1 MSLWS
6 RLKNAIRPDR
16 LDSELQEE
24 LQFHVEARTRALMD
38 EGLSRD
44 EAAALAAKRFGNR
57 LRLREDSRDIK
68 LMPWLDAV
76 ARDIT
81 FGLRRLRKDTTG
93 TIAAVVSLGFAL
105 GACVAAFSLVDALV
119 LRPLPVRE
127 PDRLIYLAF
136 PTYTAERPEG
146 DTFNY
151 PIFERLR
158 DAARG
163 RANLFAVSTQV
174 MRPAVIDAAAG
185 AKELV
190 RTQYVGGD
198 AFALLGVSPV
208 MGRLVSPEDDLQ
220 PQSSPVAVLS
230 HAFWMR
236 RFGGDPAAIG
246 RWIALEDKQLQ
257 IIGVAEATFTGV
269 EPGRPTDVWLP
280 NKMYDARAFGSREW
294 NWFRIFG
301 RLEDGVPREQA
312 ASVLHTAFTD
322 FRRSQPVDPRRSP
335 ESIARYQATPLYVHS
350 ASNGPSPLRQQF
362 ERSLWILAATAAL
375 IFLIAGS
382 NVTNLFLARTATR
395 EREMSL
401 RVSIGAGRGRLIQQ
415 VLVESAMLA
424 AAACAVGLAMANAAA
439 PAIISLLAS
448 INDPLYLDL
457 GINWRVAAFAG
468 ALVVIA
474 TALFGLAPAVHAS
487 RVAPMIGL
495 KSSGDR
501 LASGRSKAMR
511 PFVVAQIAFGMIVLF
526 VGGLLMVS
534 FVRLSRVSPG
544 FASTDVLLLTLDSS
558 RKEDVAPRRAA
569 TFEALD
575 RLRAMPG
582 VEAAGAAEF
591 NLLGQAWTHTFQ
603 APGTQ
608 YAGIEANMKPVSD
621 GFFEAM
627 SIPLLDGRGLT
638 RRDIDGEQS
647 ASIVVSETFAR
658 LYFGQENPIGRKL
671 EGRFGSAPGRTTS
684 EIVGVAADTKHDI
697 RQPAVPTVYIPL
709 RKGSSST
716 IFVRATALNAGV
728 PARLRDAIQATS
740 PLLRVSAITPQSV
753 LVGQTVLRE
762 RMLLLIAGFFAGV
775 GLILVGVGV
784 YGVLSYTVLE
794 RTREIGI
801 RVALGARHLSV
812 VRTMLADTG
821 GAALAG
827 IALGTMGGLY
837 LSRFVQSL
845 LFEVQPFALRSLLLP
860 AGALL
865 MASAVAAILPA
876 WRAARIDAAIALRH
890 E

>member
-6 RLKNAIRPDR
+6 RLTNAIRPDNLER
-16 LDSELQEE
+16 DLQEE
-24 LQFHVEARTRALMD
+24 LQFHVEARTRDLMA
-38 EGLSRD
+38 EGLSKED
-44 EAAALAAKRFGNR
+44 AAALAAKRFGNR

-76 ARDIT
+76 ARDVT
-81 FGLRRLRKDTTG
+81 FGLRRLRKDMTG

-119 LRPLPVRE
+119 LRPLPVRQ

-174 MRPAVIDAAAG
+174 MRPVVIDAAAG

-198 AFALLGVSPV
+198 AFNLLGVSPV

-220 PQSSPVAVLS
+220 PLSSPVAVLS

-236 RFGGDPAAIG
+236 RFGGDAAVIG

-257 IIGVAEATFTGV
+257 IVGVAEARFTGV

-280 NKMYDARAFGSREW
+280 NMMYDARAFDSRAW

-322 FRRSQPVDPRRSP
+322 FRRAQPADPRRSP
-335 ESIARYQATPLYVHS
+335 ESIARDRATPLYVRS
-350 ASNGPSPLRQQF
+350 ANNGPSPLRQEF
-362 ERSLWILAATAAL
+362 ERSLWILASTAAL

-468 ALVVIA
+468 SLIVIA
-474 TALFGLAPAVHAS
+474 TALFGLAPALHAS

-501 LASGRSKAMR
+501 MASGRSKSMR
-511 PFVVAQIAFGMIVLF
+511 PFVMAQIAFGMIVLF
-526 VGGLLMVS
+526 VGGLLMLS

-544 FASTDVLLLTLDSS
+544 FASADVLLLTLDSS
-558 RKEDVAPRRAA
+558 RKEEVAPRRVA

-582 VEAAGAAEF
+582 VEAVGAAEF
-591 NLLGQAWTHTFQ
+591 NMLGQAWTQTFQ

-627 SIPLLDGRGLT
+627 SIRLIDGRSFT
-638 RRDIDGEQS
+638 RRDIDSDQS

-658 LYFGQENPIGRKL
+658 LYFGQENAIGRRL
-671 EGRFGSAPGRTTS
+671 EGRFGSASGRTTS
-684 EIVGVAADTKHDI
+684 EIVGVAADTKYDI

-709 RKGSSST
+709 RKGSAST
-716 IFVRATALNAGV
+716 IFVRATALHEGV
-728 PARLRDAIQATS
+728 SARLRDAIQATS
-740 PLLRVSAITPQSV
+740 PLLRVSAMTPQSV

-762 RMLLLIAGFFAGV
+762 RMLLLISGFFACV

-801 RVALGARHLSV
+801 RVALGARHLTV

-821 GAALAG
+821 GATLIG
-827 IALGTMGGLY
+827 IALGTFGGLY

-860 AGALL
+860 AGTLL
-865 MASAVAAILPA
+865 VAAAVAAVVPA